1 MRAMVEDTRAAVE
14 RNLTFA
20 MPARADEVLMRL
32 RAHTGGMRVPA
43 PTLPTPAA
51 PHVAAPMPMSMPIAV
66 PAPAETAV
74 PAATPAWLAQVVEA
88 PRAVAVTGANAA
100 ASARIAVAAPE
111 ARVPG
116 PSPAETPAGAR
127 IRETVKVDLERVDL
141 LVELI
146 GELVIA
152 ESMVAGR
159 SESSAA
165 PELRNALR
173 HLTKIVRDL
182 QRMGIGLRMVPL
194 VGVFQK
200 MRRLVRDLCVKVG
213 KEAVLVTQGDGIE
226 MDRSLVEQVAD
237 PLVHILRNA
246 MDHGLET
253 PQDRVAAGKPAQGTI
268 VLSASH
274 EAGNIVIEVRDD
286 GRGMDRARIVARA
299 VERGLIEPDA
309 DLADAEVFE
318 LIFAPG
324 FSTAERVT
332 EVSGRGVGMDVVKRN
347 VEAMGGRVR
356 VSSVTGAGSTV
367 RLTVPLT
374 LAIIDGMLIGC
385 GGERFVVPTRSIVES
400 IRAESR
406 MLVTYAGRHEVVD
419 IRGELYP
426 LVRLHPVL
434 DIPARSVRIEDGL
447 ILVVEGITRRFAIL
461 VDEVVSRQ
469 QVVIKAMDD
478 RLVDTRFY
486 SGACILADG
495 HAGLILNIDALLAQ
509 SDGREATGGAA

>member
-1 MRAMVEDTRAAVE
+1 
-14 RNLTFA
+14 
-20 MPARADEVLMRL
+20 
-32 RAHTGGMRVPA
+32 
-43 PTLPTPAA
+43 
-51 PHVAAPMPMSMPIAV
+51 
-66 PAPAETAV
+66 
-74 PAATPAWLAQVVEA
+74 
-88 PRAVAVTGANAA
+88 
-100 ASARIAVAAPE
+100 
-111 ARVPG
+111 
-116 PSPAETPAGAR
+116 
-127 IRETVKVDLERVDL
+127 
-141 LVELI
+141 
-146 GELVIA
+146 
-152 ESMVAGR
+152 
-159 SESSAA
+159 
-165 PELRNALR
+165 
-173 HLTKIVRDL
+173 
-182 QRMGIGLRMVPL
+182 MGIGLRMVPL

-213 KEAVLVTQGDGIE
+213 KEAVLVTHGDGIE

-253 PQDRVAAGKPAQGTI
+253 PQDRLAAGKPAQGTI
-268 VLSASH
+268 ILSASH

-286 GRGMDRARIVARA
+286 GRGMDRAKIVARA
-299 VERGLIEPDA
+299 VERGLIAPDA
-309 DLADAEVFE
+309 ELADAEVFE

-356 VSSVTGAGSTV
+356 VASVPGAGSTV

-385 GGERFVVPTRSIVES
+385 ADERFVVPTRSIVES

-426 LVRLHPVL
+426 LVRLHQVL
-434 DIPARSVRIEDGL
+434 DIPTRSARIEDGL
-447 ILVVEGITRRFAIL
+447 LLVVEGITRRFAIL